1 MSCCAP
7 FAGFWGVALRRHGRS
22 RSGQFPTSY
31 LAHVTSSE
39 GRLANGR
46 VFNRFSENLP
56 MLFEPME
63 DFVSLFLM
71 PSLYLL
77 VNREPVTVG

>member
-1 MSCCAP
+1 M
-7 FAGFWGVALRRHGRS
+7 
-22 RSGQFPTSY
+22 
-31 LAHVTSSE
+31 E
-39 GRLANGR
+39 GRLADGR

-56 MLFEPME
+56 MLFDAME

-77 VNREPVTVG
+77 ANLEPVAVG

>member
-1 MSCCAP
+1 M
-7 FAGFWGVALRRHGRS
+7 
-22 RSGQFPTSY
+22 
-31 LAHVTSSE
+31 E
-39 GRLANGR
+39 GRQADGR
-46 VFNRFSENLP
+46 VFNHFSENLP
-56 MLFEPME
+56 MLFDAME